1 MTLVTSVFILEGALY
16 WCTLSLIRRWT
27 PKGTEN
33 MSLAVVAMSHAPS
46 FGNVDPGGT
55 IFQDINASIDEVREF
70 VEDFNPDITI
80 ALGPDHF
87 NGVMYE
93 MMPPFCVGA
102 QASGVG
108 DWGTTAGPLPVDSDT
123 ARELHRLILAEGID
137 IARSEKLKVDHGTL
151 QPLEFIYGEEFKN
164 SFIPIF
170 VNSVGL
176 PLTPMNRV
184 RLLGEALGRAAI
196 SLNKKVLLFASG
208 GLSHNPP
215 IPVWDD
221 APEKVRE
228 KLVHSNMTPEQRGAK
243 ESRMLKNIQ
252 KFADGEAPDQP
263 LNADWDNEVLDVL
276 RSGELGAVDN
286 WTNEWFHNEGG
297 SGAHE
302 VRTWIAAFS
311 ALATAGP
318 YEFVVDGY
326 WPVETWGAGF
336 GVVAAKTGGSK

>member
-1 MTLVTSVFILEGALY
+1 
-16 WCTLSLIRRWT
+16 
-27 PKGTEN
+27 
-33 MSLAVVAMSHAPS
+33 MSHAPS

-55 IFQDINASIDEVREF
+55 IFAEINEAIDNVRTF
-70 VEDFNPDITI
+70 VEDFDPDITI

-102 QASGVG
+102 QAVGVG
-108 DWGTTAGPLPVDSDT
+108 DWGTTAGPLPVDGDA

-137 IARSEKLKVDHGTL
+137 IARSESLQVDHGVL
-151 QPLEFIYGEEFKN
+151 QPLEFIYGHGFENPFV
-164 SFIPIF
+164 PIF

-184 RLLGEALGRAAI
+184 RLMGEAVGRAAQK
-196 SLNKKVLLFASG
+196 LDKKVLIFASG

-215 IPVWDD
+215 IPVWDTATD
-221 APEKVRE
+221 EVKER
-228 KLVHSNMTPEQRGAK
+228 LVHLNVTPDQRSAR
-243 ESRMLKNIQ
+243 EATMIKNIR
-252 KFADGEAPDQP
+252 KFAEGQATTQP
-263 LNADWDNEVLDVL
+263 LNAEWDLEVLKAFRDGDLSV
-276 RSGELGAVDN
+276 VDS
-286 WTNEWFHNEGG
+286 WTNEWFGQEGG

-311 ALATAGP
+311 ALSTAGD
-318 YEFVVDGY
+318 YSFTVDKY

-336 GVVAAKTGGSK
+336 GVVAAITDGAV

>member
-1 MTLVTSVFILEGALY
+1 
-16 WCTLSLIRRWT
+16 
-27 PKGTEN
+27 

-55 IFQDINASIDEVREF
+55 IFEEINESIDQVRTF
-70 VEDFNPDITI
+70 VEDFKPDITI

-108 DWGTTAGPLPVDSDT
+108 DWGTTAGPLPVDSEV
-123 ARELHRLILAEGID
+123 ARELHRLILEDGID
-137 IARSEKLKVDHGTL
+137 IARSEKLQVDHGVL
-151 QPLEFIYGEEFKN
+151 QPLEFVYGEDFKE
-164 SFIPIF
+164 SFVPIF

-184 RLLGEALGRAAI
+184 RLLGESLGRAAQAMG
-196 SLNKKVLLFASG
+196 KKVLLFASG

-215 IPVWDD
+215 IPVWDS
-221 APEKVRE
+221 APEDVRE
-228 KLVHSNMTPEQRGAK
+228 NLVTLNMTPEQREAK
-243 ESRMLKNIQ
+243 ETRMLANIQ
-252 KFADGEAPDQP
+252 KFADGEAKAQP
-263 LNADWDNEVLDVL
+263 LNEEWDTTVLQVL
-276 RSGELGAVDN
+276 RDGNLSEVDH
-286 WTNEWFHNEGG
+286 WTNEWFHTEGG

-302 VRTWIAAFS
+302 VRTWVAAFS

-336 GVVAAKTGGSK
+336 GVVAASTVGAK

>member
-1 MTLVTSVFILEGALY
+1 MTL
-16 WCTLSLIRRWT
+16 
-27 PKGTEN
+27 
-33 MSLAVVAMSHAPS
+33 AVAAMSHAPS

-55 IFQDINASIDEVREF
+55 IFAEINEAIEGVRKF
-70 VEDFNPDITI
+70 VEDFAPDITI

-108 DWGTTAGPLPVDSDT
+108 DWGTAAGPLPVDGDV
-123 ARELHRLILAEGID
+123 ARELHKLILEDGID
-137 IARSEKLKVDHGTL
+137 IARSENLQVDHGVL
-151 QPLEFIYGEEFKN
+151 QPLEFVFGHGFSN
-164 SFIPIF
+164 PFVPIF

-184 RLLGEALGRAAI
+184 RLLGEALGRAAKK
-196 SLNKKVLLFASG
+196 LDKKVLVFASG

-221 APEKVRE
+221 APEEVRQR
-228 KLVHSNMTPEQRGAK
+228 LVESTMTPEQREIK
-243 ESRMLKNIQ
+243 ETTMLANIR
-252 KFADGEAPDQP
+252 KFAEGKASTQP
-263 LNADWDNEVLDVL
+263 LNEAWDNQVLDVL
-276 RSGELGAVDN
+276 RSGDLSAVDA
-286 WTNEWFHNEGG
+286 WTNEWFGDEGG

-302 VRTWIAAFS
+302 VRTWIAAFA
-311 ALATAGP
+311 ALSTHGSYSMA
-318 YEFVVDGY
+318 VDKY

-336 GVVAAKTGGSK
+336 GVVAAITDGAK